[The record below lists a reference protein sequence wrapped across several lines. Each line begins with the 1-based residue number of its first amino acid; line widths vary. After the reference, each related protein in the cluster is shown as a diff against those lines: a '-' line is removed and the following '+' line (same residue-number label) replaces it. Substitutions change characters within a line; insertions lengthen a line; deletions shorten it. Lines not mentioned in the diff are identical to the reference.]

1 MNAQRYPDDVTSSVS
16 VDPWEGLTAHTAAR
30 IALGR
35 CGGSLPTAET
45 LRFALS
51 HAQARDAVHSPLD
64 TAALA
69 TRLVEAGFAS
79 LTVASAA
86 RDRAEYLQRPD
97 YGRRLDRASH
107 ARLAA
112 EAGKEPDVLLVI
124 GDGLSSRA
132 IERHALPFALELRP
146 YLERAGLT
154 LGPLVLASQ
163 ARVALGDE
171 VGELLHARFV
181 VMLIGERPG
190 LSSPDSMGLYLTHA
204 PRVGRLDS
212 ERNCISN
219 VRPEGLPYAAAA
231 YKLAWLLDAATRL
244 GATGVELKDESDS
257 TGLAAAE
264 KEGRLGA

>member
-1 MNAQRYPDDVTSSVS
+1 MSAQRLPNDVKPPVTA
-16 VDPWEGLTAHTAAR
+16 DPWAQLAEHTAAR

-51 HAQARDAVHSPLD
+51 HAQARDAVHSQLD
-64 TAALA
+64 TAPLA
-69 TRLVEAGFAS
+69 AGLAEAGFAT

-112 EAGKEPDVLLVI
+112 AADKGADVVLVI

-132 IERHALPFALELRP
+132 IERHALPFVLELRP
-146 YLERAGLT
+146 LLEQAEMT
-154 LGPLVLASQ
+154 LGPLVIATQ

-171 VGELLHARFV
+171 VGELLHAHFV

-204 PRVGRLDS
+204 PRVGRMDA

-219 VRPEGLPYAAAA
+219 VRLEGLPYHAAAH
-231 YKLAWLLDAATRL
+231 KLAWLLDAAGKL
-244 GATGVELKDESDS
+244 GVTGVGLKDESDS
-257 TGLAAAE
+257 ARLPTAG
-264 KEGRLGA
+264 EGRLGG

>member
-1 MNAQRYPDDVTSSVS
+1 MSATRLPEDVTTVTA
-16 VDPWEGLTAHTAAR
+16 DPWAELAKHTAAR

-45 LRFALS
+45 LRFTLS

-64 TAALA
+64 TAQLA
-69 TRLVEAGFAS
+69 TGLAEAGFTTV
-79 LTVASAA
+79 TVASAA

-97 YGRRLDRASH
+97 YGRRLDTPSH

-112 EAGKEPDVLLVI
+112 AIDKGADVVLVI

-132 IERHALPFALELRP
+132 IERHALPFMLELRP
-146 YLERAGLT
+146 LLEQAGLT
-154 LGPLVLASQ
+154 LGPPVIATQ

-204 PRVGRLDS
+204 PRVGRMDA

-219 VRPEGLPYAAAA
+219 VRPEGLPYRAAAH
-231 YKLAWLLDAATRL
+231 KLAWLLDAAGKL
-244 GATGVELKDESDS
+244 GATGIGLKDESDS
-257 TGLAAAE
+257 TRLATE
-264 KEGRLGA
+264 GEGRLGA